1 MCHLEMSDTC
11 HPVIWCHMPENQR
24 HEVKK
29 LLINFGL
36 WSQDPYLHY
45 FLWEICVRP
54 TQFRPTRDFPITK
67 WVCCLRTSIR
77 GSMTTE

>member
-11 HPVIWCHMPENQR
+11 HPVTCHMPENRR
-24 HEVKK
+24 HKVKK
-29 LLINFGL
+29 LLIKFGL

-45 FLWEICVRP
+45 FSWEICVRP
-54 TQFRPTRDFPITK
+54 TQFCPIRDFSKTK
-67 WVCCLRTSIR
+67 WLCCLRTFVQ